1 MIFFFGEKDIMEL
14 GRNSWNVFLFVLRK
28 FGVAHM
34 FLSYLLVEFVS
45 ALGPN
50 GTSPFFSRERLSE
63 TNQVVKKK
71 KPTTQNQPTT
81 WTDFQV
87 HGKTCPWESF
97 QDILGKKS
105 CIDAFKKT

>member
-1 MIFFFGEKDIMEL
+1 MEL

-63 TNQVVKKK
+63 TNQVVKNKQ
-71 KPTTQNQPTT
+71 TETQNKLTT
-81 WTDFQV
+81 WTGPSAWDKF
-87 HGKTCPWESF
+87 PWESF
-97 QDILGKKS
+97 QDILGKKNRY
-105 CIDAFKKT
+105 